1 MSLVVVKTL
10 RNTTVGCWRDSA
22 AVPVEAEVDG
32 CRVAVLLNIAAVAMA
47 RQQFGAAV
55 AFCGRALV
63 LEPSCCKALLR
74 RARAH
79 LGRHEYRVCATC
91 LPGPT
96 QHAPCRCGG
105 RTWCSS

>member
-1 MSLVVVKTL
+1 MQE
-10 RNTTVGCWRDSA
+10 RDSA
-22 AVPVEAEVDG
+22 AMPMQVEVDG

-55 AFCGRALV
+55 AFCGRALA

-79 LGRHEYRVCATC
+79 LGRHEYRVCAP
-91 LPGPT
+91 LPCPARPGTTP
-96 QHAPCRCGG
+96 AGAAAERGAAA
-105 RTWCSS
+105 